1 MINLRNQ
8 VPSVYTSA
16 SRDFQYLS
24 WLIDIVLNY
33 VKHNV
38 DSLYNLPATSAN
50 PKLTEL
56 LAATLGF
63 KIKRNYDQKQLA
75 ALVAVLPI
83 ILRYKGTKTAIDTAG
98 NAMIAAVGSSG
109 AFSSNFS
116 DGVLEVS
123 LPEKL
128 IDVTLFTDLLPYIVP
143 AGITCRILNTNTV
156 QKGYTTE
163 VSYSDKLIAEFH
175 PDLAWDNKN
184 HTATGISVLFNE
196 PGVDSINAEPN
207 FGNYFTNG
215 SNNTLNIGLLD
226 NSIIPTLVD
235 NTMADPSSNYEAAIV
250 SDTNTETD
258 D

>member
-1 MINLRNQ
+1 MINFYNQ

-24 WLIDIVLNY
+24 WLINIVLNY

-63 KIKRNYDQKQLA
+63 KVKRNYDQKQLA

-83 ILRYKGTKTAIDTAG
+83 IIRYKGTKTAVDTAG

-109 AFSSNFS
+109 TFLSTFS
-116 DGVLEVS
+116 DGVLEVC

-143 AGITCRILNTNTV
+143 AGITCRILNTNIV
-156 QKGYTTE
+156 SKGYTTE
-163 VSYSDKLIAEFH
+163 VRYSDKLTAEFY
-175 PDLAWDNKN
+175 PDITWDSKS
-184 HTATGISVLFNE
+184 HAITGISAMYEE
-196 PGVDSINAEPN
+196 PGANFVNAEPS
-207 FGNYFTNG
+207 FANYFTDG
-215 SNNTLNIGLLD
+215 DTNTLNIGLLD
-226 NSIIPTLVD
+226 NNIIPTLDEAV
-235 NTMADPSSNYEAAIV
+235 ADPDSNYEAITA
-250 SDTNTETD
+250 SSGDTDTEE
-258 D
+258 